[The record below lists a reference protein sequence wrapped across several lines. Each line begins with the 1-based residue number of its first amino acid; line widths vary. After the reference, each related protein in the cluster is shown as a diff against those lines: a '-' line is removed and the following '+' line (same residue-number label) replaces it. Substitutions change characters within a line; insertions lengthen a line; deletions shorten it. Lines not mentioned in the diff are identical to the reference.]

1 MKELQTKDKLV
12 RRNGRRMTH
21 LFIEKQDFRK
31 AKIGS
36 TFRSMVLKSI
46 HFSVFTMGVDS
57 QSMTL
62 LTEEEGKC
70 SPQLACGAAP
80 GPGPSSAP
88 EGRSRRLL
96 PRPASAAPPEPLRS
110 IPERWHLTLV
120 HLLLKTK
127 ETNASGL
134 SVGS

>member
-1 MKELQTKDKLV
+1 M
-12 RRNGRRMTH
+12 G
-21 LFIEKQDFRK
+21 
-31 AKIGS
+31 
-36 TFRSMVLKSI
+36 LKSV
-46 HFSVFTMGVDS
+46 HFSVFKMGVDS
-57 QSMTL
+57 QSMTP

-70 SPQLACGAAP
+70 
-80 GPGPSSAP
+80 PSSAP

-110 IPERWHLTLV
+110 MPEQWHLILV

-127 ETNASGL
+127 ETNTSGL

>member
-1 MKELQTKDKLV
+1 
-12 RRNGRRMTH
+12 MTH

-31 AKIGS
+31 AKIVS
-36 TFRSMVLKSI
+36 AFRSMGLKSV
-46 HFSVFTMGVDS
+46 HFSVFKMGVDS
-57 QSMTL
+57 QSMTP

-70 SPQLACGAAP
+70 
-80 GPGPSSAP
+80 PSSAP

-110 IPERWHLTLV
+110 MPEQWHLILV

-127 ETNASGL
+127 ETNTSGL